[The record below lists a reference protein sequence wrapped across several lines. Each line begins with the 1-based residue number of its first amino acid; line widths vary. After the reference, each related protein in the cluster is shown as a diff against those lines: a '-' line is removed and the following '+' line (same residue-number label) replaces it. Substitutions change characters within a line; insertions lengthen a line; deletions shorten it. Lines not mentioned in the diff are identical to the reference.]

1 MPRVLVIEDEPNLRL
16 LLDRLLGG
24 AGIDVVECETGRAGL
39 SIALAEDFDLIILDL
54 TLPDVAGEHVL
65 HVLMSSK
72 PSSRV
77 LVLSSVTEVGRRVA
91 VLEDGAVDFV
101 AKPFSNAE
109 LLTRIRIRMSEE
121 RDPDRAGTTRSVT
134 ASGVQLDL
142 SRQAMIAGGK
152 RIGLSQREFVLL
164 TYLLD
169 RRGEVCSRQEI
180 LNGVWDRAI
189 DPGTNVVDVYVRRL
203 RAKLGENSIET
214 IRNVGYRLVA

>member
-1 MPRVLVIEDEPNLRL
+1 MPRILVIEDEPNLRL

-24 AGIDVVECETGRAGL
+24 AGFDLVECETGMTGL
-39 SIALAEDFDLIILDL
+39 TVALAEDFDLILLDL

-72 PSSRV
+72 PSARV

-91 VLEDGAVDFV
+91 VLHGGALDFV

-109 LLTRIRIRMSEE
+109 LLARIRIRMREDGS
-121 RDPDRAGTTRSVT
+121 PDAPSATRPVKAAGI
-134 ASGVQLDL
+134 QLDL
-142 SRQAMIAGGK
+142 RRRALIAGGK
-152 RIGLSQREFVLL
+152 RIELSQREFVLL
-164 TYLLD
+164 AYLLD
-169 RRGEVCSRQEI
+169 RKGEVCSRPE
-180 LNGVWDRAI
+180 LLDGVWDMAF

-203 RAKLGENSIET
+203 RAKLGESSIET

>member
-1 MPRVLVIEDEPNLRL
+1 LVIDDDPNLRR

-24 AGIDVVECETGRAGL
+24 AGFDLVECETGMSGL
-39 SIALAEDFDLIILDL
+39 AAALAQDFALIVLDL

-65 HVLMSSK
+65 HMLMSAK
-72 PSSRV
+72 PWARV

-91 VLEDGAVDFV
+91 ALDGGALDFV

-109 LLTRIRIRMSEE
+109 LLTRIRIRMGEDLS
-121 RDPDRAGTTRSVT
+121 PDRLSATSSVKL
-134 ASGVQLDL
+134 SGIQLDPGRRSL
-142 SRQAMIAGGK
+142 TAGGK

-164 TYLLD
+164 TYMLD
-169 RRGEVCSRQEI
+169 RRGEVCSRPEL
-180 LNGVWDRAI
+180 LNGVWDMDF

-214 IRNVGYRLVA
+214 IRKVGYRLVA

>member
-1 MPRVLVIEDEPNLRL
+1 LVIEDEPNLRL
-16 LLDRLLGG
+16 LLGRLLGE
-24 AGIDVVECETGRAGL
+24 AGLGVVECETGMTGL
-39 SIALAEDFDLIILDL
+39 ATALAEEFDLIVLDL

-65 HVLMSSK
+65 HVLMSAK
-72 PSSRV
+72 PWARV

-91 VLEDGAVDFV
+91 AFEGGALDFV

-121 RDPDRAGTTRSVT
+121 RGPVHPNVKTSGIHLDPDRRA
-134 ASGVQLDL
+134 L
-142 SRQAMIAGGK
+142 IADGK

-164 TYLLD
+164 THLLD
-169 RRGEVCSRQEI
+169 RKGEVCSRPE
-180 LNGVWDRAI
+180 LLSAVWDMTF

-203 RAKLGENSIET
+203 RAKLGENAIET